1 MASLACH
8 VSCCCICTGT
18 CTSYGTVSLQGIV
31 PESALSSV
39 KELFVSD
46 DLKAAAIKEAE
57 RLPRLDIT
65 QVNLHHYQS
74 LTRHWDEYITS
85 QQSE

>member
-1 MASLACH
+1 MSRELLLYFHWYVIRHC
-8 VSCCCICTGT
+8 VI
-18 CTSYGTVSLQGIV
+18 LQGIV

-39 KELFVSD
+39 KELFISD

-65 QVNLHHYQS
+65 QVNLHHCQS
-74 LTRHWDEYITS
+74 LTRHWDEYMTS
-85 QQSE
+85 QQSV